1 MVSTL
6 GVRRNR
12 FNIIGIAQGP
22 RPAREP
28 DRLQRTAL
36 PGTSTG
42 VRLQWDMGM
51 FGGKLNLRLGRR
63 ASALAT
69 AAVLALALP
78 LGGCFSETYQ
88 KGYVV
93 PEGALEQIPIGASQE
108 QVLILMGTP
117 STVATVSGEVFY
129 YISQRAERR
138 VAFLPQAVVDQRVV
152 AVYFDRNRRV
162 ERLANYGMRD
172 GRIFDYVS
180 RTTPSGGEE
189 INYLG
194 GLFKAFSF

>member
-1 MVSTL
+1 
-6 GVRRNR
+6 
-12 FNIIGIAQGP
+12 
-22 RPAREP
+22 
-28 DRLQRTAL
+28 
-36 PGTSTG
+36 
-42 VRLQWDMGM
+42 M
-51 FGGKLNLRLGRR
+51 FGGKLNLRPSRW
-63 ASALAT
+63 AAAMAT
-69 AAVLALALP
+69 AAAMALALP

-138 VAFLPQAVVDQRVV
+138 VAFMPQAVVDQRVV

-172 GRIFDYVS
+172 GKIFDYIS
-180 RTTPSGGEE
+180 RTTPSGGDE

-194 GLFKAFSF
+194 GIFKAFSF

>member
-1 MVSTL
+1 V
-6 GVRRNR
+6 
-12 FNIIGIAQGP
+12 
-22 RPAREP
+22 
-28 DRLQRTAL
+28 AL
-36 PGTSTG
+36 
-42 VRLQWDMGM
+42 
-51 FGGKLNLRLGRR
+51 
-63 ASALAT
+63 
-69 AAVLALALP
+69 VLALG

-129 YISQRAERR
+129 YISQRSERT
-138 VAFLPQAVVDQRVV
+138 VAFMPQTVVDQRVV

-172 GRIFDYVS
+172 GRVFDYVS
-180 RTTPSGGEE
+180 RTTASGGEE
-189 INYLG
+189 LNYLTNIFK
-194 GLFKAFSF
+194 GLF

>member
-1 MVSTL
+1 MLARRLQSGRIRGWAATRAAAIALVL
-6 GVRRNR
+6 GV
-12 FNIIGIAQGP
+12 
-22 RPAREP
+22 
-28 DRLQRTAL
+28 
-36 PGTSTG
+36 S
-42 VRLQWDMGM
+42 
-51 FGGKLNLRLGRR
+51 
-63 ASALAT
+63 
-69 AAVLALALP
+69 

-129 YISQRAERR
+129 YISQRAQRT
-138 VAFLPQAVVDQRVV
+138 VAFLPQTVVDQRVV

-172 GRIFDYVS
+172 GRVFDYVT
-180 RTTPSGGEE
+180 RTTASGGEE
-189 INYLG
+189 LNYLSSI
-194 GLFKAFSF
+194 FKAFSF